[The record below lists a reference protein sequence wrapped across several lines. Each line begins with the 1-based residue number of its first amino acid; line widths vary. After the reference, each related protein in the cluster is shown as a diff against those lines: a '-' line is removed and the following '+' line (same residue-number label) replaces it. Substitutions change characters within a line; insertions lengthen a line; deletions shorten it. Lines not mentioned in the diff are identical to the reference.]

1 MFNLND
7 LCSRFCAISNIT
19 FLQPISATYNAL
31 LDLVNDTKIIAAAE
45 IGSVMDPEQL
55 KLYQADWVYF
65 VVWSGD
71 FISGGTWN
79 SLDLLKSV
87 YSSDYVLTLDEIQ
100 GWKNGG
106 GTVTSTSKATTT
118 SSTRS
123 STVQTSSTVRTSTTA
138 RTTSTT
144 LSTSTSTRVSSATP
158 SATGVAQQWAQ
169 CGGNGWTGATACA
182 SPYVCTKQVSHDA
195 QRLYTFKITDNFSE

>member
-1 MFNLND
+1 
-7 LCSRFCAISNIT
+7 
-19 FLQPISATYNAL
+19 
-31 LDLVNDTKIIAAAE
+31 
-45 IGSVMDPEQL
+45 MDPEQL

-106 GTVTSTSKATTT
+106 GAVTSTSRTTA
-118 SSTRS
+118 
-123 STVQTSSTVRTSTTA
+123 QTSSTVSTSTT
-138 RTTSTT
+138 RVSSTSTT
-144 LSTSTSTRVSSATP
+144 LRTTTSTKVSSATP

-169 CGGNGWTGATACA
+169 CGGNGFTGPTTCA
-182 SPYVCTKQVSHDA
+182 SPYVCTKQVSLDESC
-195 QRLYTFKITDNFSE
+195 Q

>member
-1 MFNLND
+1 M
-7 LCSRFCAISNIT
+7 
-19 FLQPISATYNAL
+19 
-31 LDLVNDTKIIAAAE
+31 NDTKIIAAAE

-106 GTVTSTSKATTT
+106 GAVTSTSRTTA
-118 SSTRS
+118 
-123 STVQTSSTVRTSTTA
+123 QTSSTVRTSTT
-138 RTTSTT
+138 RISSTSTT
-144 LSTSTSTRVSSATP
+144 LRTTTTSSKVSSATP

-169 CGGNGWTGATACA
+169 CGGTGFTGPTTCA
-182 SPYVCTKQVSHDA
+182 SPYVCTKQVSLVDSCLH
-195 QRLYTFKITDNFSE
+195 TFPLADSSQNDYYWQCI

>member
-1 MFNLND
+1 
-7 LCSRFCAISNIT
+7 
-19 FLQPISATYNAL
+19 
-31 LDLVNDTKIIAAAE
+31 
-45 IGSVMDPEQL
+45 MDPEQL

-79 SLDLLKSV
+79 TLDFLKSV

-100 GWKNGG
+100 GWKSGG
-106 GTVTSTSKATTT
+106 GAVTST

-123 STVQTSSTVRTSTTA
+123 TTAQTSSTVRTSTT
-138 RTTSTT
+138 RVSSTSSTTLRTTTSTK
-144 LSTSTSTRVSSATP
+144 VSSATP

-169 CGGNGWTGATACA
+169 CGGIGFTGPTTCA
-182 SPYVCTKQVSHDA
+182 SPYVCTKQVSLDHPHLFYVTHADC
-195 QRLYTFKITDNFSE
+195 FSE

>member
-1 MFNLND
+1 MFRSICPLLRVTPND
-7 LCSRFCAISNIT
+7 RLP
-19 FLQPISATYNAL
+19 QPISATYNAL

-45 IGSVMDPEQL
+45 IGSVMDPAQL
-55 KLYQADWVYF
+55 RLYQADWVYF

-79 SLDLLKSV
+79 SLDFLKSV

-106 GTVTSTSKATTT
+106 SSGASSSTTT
-118 SSTRS
+118 VATSTRS
-123 STVQTSSTVRTSTTA
+123 STAQTSSTVITSTTIP
-138 RTTSTT
+138 
-144 LSTSTSTRVSSATP
+144 STSTSLRTTTTTKVSSATP

-169 CGGNGWTGATACA
+169 CGGNGYTGPTACA
-182 SPYVCTKQVSHDA
+182 SPSVCTKQVSFDDRSVQKGPH
-195 QRLYTFKITDNFSE
+195 

>member
-1 MFNLND
+1 
-7 LCSRFCAISNIT
+7 
-19 FLQPISATYNAL
+19 
-31 LDLVNDTKIIAAAE
+31 
-45 IGSVMDPEQL
+45 MDPEQL

-106 GTVTSTSKATTT
+106 GAVTSTSKATTA

-123 STVQTSSTVRTSTTA
+123 STAQTSSTVRTSTTA

-144 LSTSTSTRVSSATP
+144 LRTTTSTKASSATP

-182 SPYVCTKQVSHDA
+182 SPYVCTKQVSQGA
-195 QRLYTFKITDNFSE
+195 QQLYTYKITDSFSERLVLAMHLSSLR

>member
-1 MFNLND
+1 MLTNGIL
-7 LCSRFCAISNIT
+7 
-19 FLQPISATYNAL
+19 LQPISATYNSL
-31 LDLVNDTKIIAAAE
+31 LDLVDDKKIIAAAE

-106 GTVTSTSKATTT
+106 GAVTSTSRTTATT
-118 SSTRS
+118 SSRS
-123 STVQTSSTVRTSTTA
+123 STGQTSSSTTV

-144 LSTSTSTRVSSATP
+144 LRTTTTSKVSSATP

-169 CGGNGWTGATACA
+169 CGGSGWTGATACA
-182 SPYVCTKQVSHDA
+182 SPYVCTKQVSHNA
-195 QRLYTFKITDNFSE
+195 L